1 MFWKRKS
8 CYNADSLLI
17 NQLRMRVFFANT
29 EQKLLCE
36 SDYLLKDVSEKKAD
50 GMGKGRCR

>member
-36 SDYLLKDVSEKKAD
+36 SDYLKDVSEKKAD